1 MSNKKKNHI
10 QTSTSASTINQN
22 VNCSNNKSSLKKS
35 NDFNQN
41 QISKSKT
48 PHQHRLNRSHS
59 AFLKGIK
66 DLNNK
71 AFISSIN
78 LDIPATCKCQK
89 FCNTNCKFISI

>member
-35 NDFNQN
+35 NDFNQK
-41 QISKSKT
+41 QISKTSR
-48 PHQHRLNRSHS
+48 QHRLNRCHS